1 MCFTFLC
8 ILILYLL
15 MQGYSSKDRK
25 DNLFDDW
32 DLSEARGSE
41 LSEVLVSLLFYSF
54 FSSHSIATKNTGLVF
69 SWTSN
74 EFIGKKKNFV
84 DRGIQEVLLIKIL
97 KGKKAKNKEQHML
110 LLVCCWYDL
119 INAYFFLARL
129 RLQDAVPF
137 YPMISLIHVSLFCIR
152 MQIKNI
158 FPQIKIRVQC
168 LRWFVISGID
178 LGHVWERQKR
188 YSVLLKIFSFGFL
201 SLFVN
206 IILTL
211 LD

>member
-25 DNLFDDW
+25 GNLFDDW

-41 LSEVLVSLLFYSF
+41 LSEVLVSLLFYPSF

-137 YPMISLIHVSLFCIR
+137 YPWFLLFMLAFSVSECRSKTYF
-152 MQIKNI
+152 
-158 FPQIKIRVQC
+158 
-168 LRWFVISGID
+168 LRSKSEF
-178 LGHVWERQKR
+178 
-188 YSVLLKIFSFGFL
+188 
-201 SLFVN
+201 N
-206 IILTL
+206 A
-211 LD
+211 